1 MRSEARPIDARG
13 YLHPAYAAALSEF
26 GSPRLLPRSGG
37 WVLDRTIPSTP
48 FRDAMGCYPLF
59 CCDDWA
65 ALPGDLSTN
74 EDEMVSL
81 SLVADPFGQHS
92 PEGLRQAFRDVV
104 RPFKEHYVVDLESG
118 AWRGVSKHHRF
129 YARRALQAITVEICS
144 EPGDRLEE
152 WLVLYD
158 ELIDRHGLQGI
169 KAFSRTS
176 FTRQFEV
183 PGLVMFRAL
192 QAGEPVGAHLWY
204 LAGEVAYS
212 HLQAVTPA
220 GYRSMAAY
228 ALYATALEWFTGRVR
243 WLNLGAGAG
252 ATGGDASDGLSRFK
266 RGWAAETRTAY
277 FCGRIFNR
285 RRYTELTQAA
295 DGPPDSHFPAYRTGE
310 FR

>member
-81 SLVADPFGQHS
+81 SLVADPCGQHS
-92 PEGLRQAFRDVV
+92 PEGLRQPFRDVV
-104 RPFKEHYVVDLESG
+104 RPFKEHRY
-118 AWRGVSKHHRF
+118 
-129 YARRALQAITVEICS
+129 
-144 EPGDRLEE
+144 
-152 WLVLYD
+152 
-158 ELIDRHGLQGI
+158 
-169 KAFSRTS
+169 
-176 FTRQFEV
+176 
-183 PGLVMFRAL
+183 
-192 QAGEPVGAHLWY
+192 
-204 LAGEVAYS
+204 
-212 HLQAVTPA
+212 
-220 GYRSMAAY
+220 MAAY
-228 ALYATALEWFTGRVR
+228 ALYATALERFTGRVR

-252 ATGGDASDGLSRFK
+252 TTGGDASDGLSRFK
-266 RGWAAETRTAY
+266 RGWSAETRTAY

-285 RRYTELTQAA
+285 RRYAELTQAA
-295 DGPPDSHFPAYRTGE
+295 DGPPDGHFPAYRTGE